1 MASASTLPAPALA
14 ASRAALNAAFAD
26 QQSAEAVKADADA
39 SANGTETNSNAESA
53 EVLEPGEI
61 QEVDMQ
67 AQADGIRTV
76 FSDATNFNVKV
87 RLSSRSCKVSVH
99 RLTNLYL
106 GQLSTLCTP
115 RGLSGLILRPQ
126 RAVICR
132 RHLYLGFPKPPCP
145 RRLVRQSHW
154 VGWKISSESSALTV
168 WRSFGGEYL
177 TIKFQSNTA
186 DFLVQV
192 I

>member
-1 MASASTLPAPALA
+1 MGSASTLPAPALA

-26 QQSAEAVKADADA
+26 QQSAEPVKADADA
-39 SANGTETNSNAESA
+39 SANGTETAESA

-67 AQADGIRTV
+67 AQAEEIRTV

-87 RLSSRSCKVSVH
+87 RVSSRSCNVSVH

-115 RGLSGLILRPQ
+115 HGLSGLILRPQ
-126 RAVICR
+126 KAVICR
-132 RHLYLGFPKPPCP
+132 RHLYLGFPRPRCP

-168 WRSFGGEYL
+168 WRSFGGEHL
-177 TIKFQSNTA
+177 TSKLQSKTA
-186 DFLVQV
+186 EFLVQV